1 MIKPTALQK
10 ELNEIGRAHAIEV
23 RTHLGY
29 NLLEPID
36 IIKVFTEMGVSCVRK
51 VIESDISAMIFMYK
65 SAKLIVLNSNRSLG
79 HQNFSGAHE
88 LYHAIYDKDI
98 EGRGCNIG
106 FFNPDDINESKADY
120 FAANFLIP
128 DDGVNYQL
136 SKRMTKKE
144 ISIEDVIYLE
154 NYFSVS
160 HKAML
165 NKLIFMDKISV
176 EEFKRFVPNI
186 KNNATYCGYSTSLYE
201 RTNNEEFFTDY
212 VEKAN
217 KVAKHEIITNSK
229 YEELLY
235 DAGLYDIVTNAFND
249 EEMYID

>member
-1 MIKPTALQK
+1 MLKPTALKK
-10 ELNEIGRAHAIEV
+10 ELNEIGRLSAIEV

-29 NLLEPID
+29 NLLEPVD
-36 IIKVFTEMGVSCVRK
+36 IMKVFAEMGISCVK
-51 VIESDISAMIFMYK
+51 KNIKSDISAMIFMYK
-65 SAKLIVLNSNRSLG
+65 SAKLIVLNSDRSLG

-88 LYHAIYDKDI
+88 LYHAIYDNNI

-106 FFNPDDINESKADY
+106 FFNPDDIEEGKADY

-136 SKRMTKKE
+136 SKRVAKKE
-144 ISIEDVIYLE
+144 ISIEDIIYLE

-165 NKLIFMDKISV
+165 NKLIFMEKISIDQ
-176 EEFKRFVPNI
+176 FNKFTPNI
-186 KNNATYCGYSTSLYE
+186 KNNALYYGYSTNLYE
-201 RTNNEEFFTDY
+201 KTNNEIYYTDY
-212 VEKAN
+212 IEKAN
-217 KVAKHEIITNSK
+217 RAAENEIITNSK

-235 DAGLYDIVTNAFND
+235 DAGLYDTVINAFDD
-249 EEMYID
+249 EDMYID